1 MAGRHTWEGPAA
13 GQRLRLPCLRVGGL
27 PAWGGAAYTTGVKFL
42 LVDKLLSVAEDRS
55 SLEASKHVTLAEEY
69 LADHFES
76 FPVLPGVMML
86 ECAVQSAAWLL
97 HLRSGF
103 AKSVAVLKEAKNV
116 RYGNFVAPGDALT
129 MTVDLL
135 KEVDGG
141 GATFKF
147 AGQTGSGSQAVSG
160 RLELSYFNLAEKDAD
175 TEAADARLIEHHR
188 HRWTAL
194 TSANPPATP
203 IDL

>member
-1 MAGRHTWEGPAA
+1 MDSVIGVDEAK
-13 GQRLRLPCLRVGGL
+13 GQIRTLKQV
-27 PAWGGAAYTTGVKFL
+27 
-42 LVDKLLSVAEDRS
+42 S
-55 SLEASKHVTLAEEY
+55 LAEEY
-69 LADHFES
+69 LADHFPS

-129 MTVDLL
+129 ITVDLM
-135 KEVDGG
+135 KEAEG

-147 AGQTGSGSQAVSG
+147 AGQTGGGAQAVTG

-175 TEAADARLIEHHR
+175 AEAADERLIEHHR
-188 HRWTAL
+188 RRWTAL

-203 IDL
+203 IEL